1 MREQVTR
8 ATQLTGCR
16 CAARR
21 LFRRRID
28 VSSLLLCSLRL
39 IHSISGKCVA
49 LVGYLV
55 AQFAE
60 HCAVA
65 VDLAMKNQSQLSRTG
80 SDTYLIICP
89 KTPR

>member
-1 MREQVTR
+1 MQEQFTL
-8 ATQLTGCR
+8 AIQLTGCR
-16 CAARR
+16 CAACR

-28 VSSLLLCSLRL
+28 VSSLLLCLLRF

-60 HCAVA
+60 HCTVA
-65 VDLAMKNQSQLSRTG
+65 VNLATKNQSQLDRTG
-80 SDTYLIICP
+80 SNTYLIICP